1 MAYNILMPKLGL
13 TMQEGTVSKWL
24 KKEGDEVKKGE
35 PIVEIMTDKITNQV
49 EAAHSGILRK
59 ILVEEGQTAK
69 VSDVIGII
77 ADPNEE
83 VTDIPEG
90 KKYTKEQSPDSI
102 RKVTPDE
109 EKENSLKSLRVSPAA
124 RRLAKEKGV
133 ALEKVVATGPGGRI
147 VLEDVKRYLEEQISK
162 EETVK
167 RELQEEKN
175 KEAEVIPLRGMRK
188 IISNRM
194 SQSWHNSPHVTITME
209 ADMTEAAALREKI
222 KQKYNRKITFTDLI
236 VKACAKGLK
245 DFPMINATLENEKIK
260 QFKEINIGVAVALDD
275 GLIVPVVFSAD
286 KKGLFE
292 ISEEVKTL
300 AEKAR
305 KGELSSDKVKGGS
318 FTVTN
323 LGMHGVDVFTPIINP
338 PESAILGVGRI
349 TRKPVVCEN
358 DEIKIKP
365 MMWLSL
371 SFDHRL
377 IDGALAA
384 QFLSRVKDYLEDP
397 VLIGL

>member
-13 TMQEGTVSKWL
+13 TMQEGTVSRWL
-24 KKEGDEVKKGE
+24 KKEGDEVKKDE
-35 PIVEIMTDKITNQV
+35 PIVEIMTDKITNQM
-49 EAAHSGILRK
+49 EAAHSGILKK

-69 VSDVIGII
+69 VSEVIGII

-83 VTDIPEG
+83 VTDIPED

-102 RKVTPDE
+102 RRVTQDE
-109 EKENSLKSLRVSPAA
+109 EKESSSKRLRISPAA

-133 ALEKVVATGPGGRI
+133 VLEKVVATGPAGRI
-147 VLEDVKRYLEEQISK
+147 MLEDVKRYLEKQIS

-167 RELQEEKN
+167 GELQEEKD

-188 IISNRM
+188 IISDRM
-194 SQSWHNSPHVTITME
+194 TQSWHNSPHVTITME
-209 ADMTEAAALREKI
+209 ADMTEAAVLREKI

-286 KKGLFE
+286 KKGLFK
-292 ISEEVKTL
+292 ISEEVKAL
-300 AEKAR
+300 VEKAR
-305 KGELSSDKVKGGS
+305 KGELSSDKVKDGS

-323 LGMHGVDVFTPIINP
+323 LGMYGVDVFTPIINP
-338 PESAILGVGRI
+338 PESAILGIGRI

-358 DEIKIKP
+358 NEIKIKP

>member
-49 EAAHSGILRK
+49 EAAHSGILKK

-109 EKENSLKSLRVSPAA
+109 GKESSSKRLRVSPAA
-124 RRLAKEKGV
+124 RRLAKEKGI

-245 DFPMINATLENEKIK
+245 DFPMVNATLENEKIK

-292 ISEEVKTL
+292 ISEEVKAL

-323 LGMHGVDVFTPIINP
+323 LGMYGVDVFTPIINP

>member
-13 TMQEGTVSKWL
+13 TMQEGTVSRWL
-24 KKEGDEVKKGE
+24 KREGDEVKKGE
-35 PIVEIMTDKITNQV
+35 PIVEIMTDKITNQM
-49 EAAHSGILRK
+49 EAAHSGILKK

-69 VSDVIGII
+69 VSEVIGII

-83 VTDIPEG
+83 VTDIPED

-102 RKVTPDE
+102 RRVTQDE
-109 EKENSLKSLRVSPAA
+109 EKESSSKRLRISPAA

-133 ALEKVVATGPGGRI
+133 VLEKVVATGPAGRI
-147 VLEDVKRYLEEQISK
+147 MLEDVKRYLEKQIS

-167 RELQEEKN
+167 GELQEEKD

-188 IISNRM
+188 IISDRM
-194 SQSWHNSPHVTITME
+194 TQSWHNSPHVTITME
-209 ADMTEAAALREKI
+209 ADMTEAAVLREKI

-292 ISEEVKTL
+292 ISEEVKAL
-300 AEKAR
+300 VEKAR
-305 KGELSSDKVKGGS
+305 KGELSSDKVKDGS

-323 LGMHGVDVFTPIINP
+323 LGMYGVDVFTPIINP
-338 PESAILGVGRI
+338 PESAILGIGRI

-358 DEIKIKP
+358 NEIKIKP

-397 VLIGL
+397 ALIGL

>member
-13 TMQEGTVSKWL
+13 TMQEGTVSRWL
-24 KKEGDEVKKGE
+24 KKEGDEVKKDE
-35 PIVEIMTDKITNQV
+35 PIVEIMTDKITNQM
-49 EAAHSGILRK
+49 EAAHSGILKK

-69 VSDVIGII
+69 VSEVIGII

-83 VTDIPEG
+83 VTDIPED

-102 RKVTPDE
+102 RRVTQDE
-109 EKENSLKSLRVSPAA
+109 EKESSSKRLRISPAA

-133 ALEKVVATGPGGRI
+133 VLEKVVAAGPGGRI
-147 VLEDVKRYLEEQISK
+147 MLEDVKRYLEKQISK

-167 RELQEEKN
+167 GELQEEKD

-188 IISNRM
+188 IISDRM
-194 SQSWHNSPHVTITME
+194 TQSWHNSPHVTITME
-209 ADMTEAAALREKI
+209 ADMTEAAVLREKI

-286 KKGLFE
+286 KKGLFK
-292 ISEEVKTL
+292 ISEEVKAL
-300 AEKAR
+300 VEKAR
-305 KGELSSDKVKGGS
+305 KGELSSDKVKDGS

-323 LGMHGVDVFTPIINP
+323 LGMYGVDVFTPIINP
-338 PESAILGVGRI
+338 PESAILGIGRI

-358 DEIKIKP
+358 NEIKIKP

>member
-13 TMQEGTVSKWL
+13 TMQEGTVSRWL
-24 KKEGDEVKKGE
+24 KKEGDEVKKDE
-35 PIVEIMTDKITNQV
+35 PIVEIMTDKITNQM
-49 EAAHSGILRK
+49 EAAHSGILKK

-69 VSDVIGII
+69 VSEVIGII

-83 VTDIPEG
+83 VTDIPED

-102 RKVTPDE
+102 RRVTQDE
-109 EKENSLKSLRVSPAA
+109 EKESSSKRLRISPAA

-133 ALEKVVATGPGGRI
+133 VLEKVVATGPAGRI
-147 VLEDVKRYLEEQISK
+147 MLEDVKRYLEKQISK

-167 RELQEEKN
+167 GELQEEKN

-188 IISNRM
+188 IISDRM
-194 SQSWHNSPHVTITME
+194 TQSWHNSPHVTITME
-209 ADMTEAAALREKI
+209 ADMTEAAVLREKI

-286 KKGLFE
+286 KKGLFK
-292 ISEEVKTL
+292 ISEEVKAL
-300 AEKAR
+300 VEKAR
-305 KGELSSDKVKGGS
+305 KGELSSDKVKDGS

-323 LGMHGVDVFTPIINP
+323 LGMYGVDVFTPIINP
-338 PESAILGVGRI
+338 PESAILGIGRI

-358 DEIKIKP
+358 NEIKIKP